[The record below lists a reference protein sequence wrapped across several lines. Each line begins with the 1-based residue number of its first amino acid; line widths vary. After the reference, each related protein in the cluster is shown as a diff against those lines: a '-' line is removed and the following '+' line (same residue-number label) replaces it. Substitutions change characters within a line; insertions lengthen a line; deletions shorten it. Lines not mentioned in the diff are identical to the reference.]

1 VGTQSSEIFI
11 LSIKHEGKQISFEG
25 ESLLDYDMNQ
35 DKINYGI
42 HSLFY
47 DQQTFSLYSA
57 VSRIGVFKWF
67 YAGTLGDRSSDPSL
81 IKVFPITPGNN
92 IFSFTIKKYKSTVP
106 SEPVLGLNRSFS

>member
-11 LSIKHEGKQISFEG
+11 LSIKQEGKNLSFEG
-25 ESLLDYDMNQ
+25 ENLLDYDMNQ
-35 DKINYGI
+35 DKENYGI

-57 VSRIGVFKWF
+57 VSKIGVFKWF
-67 YAGTLGDRSSDPSL
+67 YTGALGDRTSEPSL

-92 IFSFTIKKYKSTVP
+92 IFSFAIKQ
-106 SEPVLGLNRSFS
+106 